1 MADPAVDPYAPPEWY
16 DPSTLVRR
24 LGGVYAIPINDGLG
38 PLEGEE
44 VIDGHPHFVRRMPN
58 QPKIQTDAASM
69 IVSFERGE
77 MMDRRQVELMIDELK
92 KPADPLGIGQAC
104 IVPIHREAI
113 ARLKEFLNTDT

>member
-1 MADPAVDPYAPPEWY
+1 
-16 DPSTLVRR
+16 
-24 LGGVYAIPINDGLG
+24 
-38 PLEGEE
+38 
-44 VIDGHPHFVRRMPN
+44 
-58 QPKIQTDAASM
+58 
-69 IVSFERGE
+69 